1 MFKPTV
7 LLTTLVCLL
16 GTVVPASAKVISVTL
31 ANATSGSPGR
41 MVPTDLAGA
50 PGVRVANWNVLTNT
64 NLTLGDN
71 ETVVDDSGSAV
82 EGIRVTIATPRSF
95 SNRDNNSS
103 YKNDQIMYNGVIDC
117 YGDTTTL
124 TLTGIPFNQ
133 YDIYFYMRDDGTS
146 RAGAFTLVGG
156 PTYYL
161 RGSGGNPTADGIGY
175 VLSTDTTMTA
185 GVGTSIDVGNYT
197 VFQSLSGDS
206 TFQVTAVNAGDAIVR
221 NKWAGFQIVGKSEP
235 GQAGIPSPRDKA
247 TDVIRTV
254 PLSWT
259 PGQFAATHDVYFGT
273 VFDDV
278 NTADRTNPKGVLVA
292 QGQDANTYDP
302 AGVFVY
308 GQTYYWRVDEV
319 NAAPSNAIIRGA
331 TWTFTVEPVAYKI
344 TTVTA
349 TASSAVTN
357 MGPEKTSNGAG
368 LNTSDQHNTTDTNMW
383 LSSAG
388 GAQPTWIEYQFD
400 GVYKLHQMW
409 VWNSNQILEDVL
421 GFGVKTATIE
431 YSVDGVNWTAL
442 PNVPEFAQ
450 ATGAEDYVHNTTVDF
465 GGAAAKYVKL
475 TVTSGWGPMGQYG
488 LSEVRFFYIPVQAS
502 VPSPATAATNVKV
515 GTTLNWRAGREAVS
529 HQVYLGTDP
538 NALTLVDTVN
548 TNSYIPA
555 NLLLGTKYYWR
566 IDEVNAAATPSV
578 WAGLTW
584 SFATESFVSVDDME
598 SYNDKEGTAVFNT
611 WLDGYNTMTNGALV
625 GLATAANG
633 TFCSTT
639 IYHAG
644 KQSMPLAY
652 GTNGITNSE
661 ATRTFTDAQDWTRNG
676 ITTLTLYFYG
686 DVVNTMTVPL
696 WVRLADQNGKTAR
709 MTFGSAAGE
718 DATVLADPAWTTWNL
733 PLSSFSGISLSKI
746 KSMTIGLGVGT
757 GAGTLY
763 IDDIRLNPAA
773 AGPVLMAGT
782 LAGWW
787 KLDND
792 LKDSSGNNNNGTIG
806 GAPTYVATGKIGAS
820 MKFNGTADYIDCGAG
835 TSLDITD
842 QVTLAAWIKPTDIT
856 ATGQHDIVDKG
867 DNAYSLRV
875 SAGQVQFYFYYSAGW
890 HQYNSPTYTSA
901 FNGAWH
907 HVAATYDGVQA
918 RIYVDGAIVN
928 VGQYAGGIALTPA
941 AVSIARNTTAT
952 GRFFNGEL
960 DDVRIYRGALPTAEI
975 KKLAN
980 P

>member
-1 MFKPTV
+1 MFKRAL

-41 MVPTDLAGA
+41 MVSTDLAGA
-50 PGVRVANWNVLTNT
+50 PDVRVANWNVLTNT

-71 ETVVDDSGSAV
+71 ETVVSDDGSPV
-82 EGIRVTIATPRSF
+82 DGIRVTITTPRSF

-117 YGDTTTL
+117 YNDTTTL
-124 TLTGIPFNQ
+124 TLTNIPFGQ
-133 YDIYFYMRDDGTS
+133 YDIYFYMRDDGTA

-161 RGSGGNPTADGIGY
+161 RGSAGNPAADGTGY

-185 GVGTSIDVGNYT
+185 GVGTSIDAANYT
-197 VFQSLSGDS
+197 VFLGLSGDN
-206 TFQVTAVNAGDAIVR
+206 TFQITAVNAGDSTMR
-221 NKWAGFQIVGKSEP
+221 NKWAGFQIVSKSDP
-235 GQAGIPSPRDKA
+235 GQASKPSPRDKA
-247 TDVIRTV
+247 TDVIRDV

-278 NTADRTNPKGVLVA
+278 NTAGRANPKGVLVA
-292 QGQDANTYDP
+292 QGYDANTYDP
-302 AGVFVY
+302 AGVFAY
-308 GQTYYWRVDEV
+308 GQTYYWRIDEV
-319 NAAPSNAIIRGA
+319 NAPPSEAIFKGW
-331 TWTFTVEPVAYKI
+331 TWAFTAEPMAYVMKN
-344 TTVTA
+344 VTA
-349 TASSAVTN
+349 TASSFVTN
-357 MGPEKTSNGAG
+357 MGPEKTTNNSGI
-368 LNTSDQHNTTDTNMW
+368 NTSDQHNTTDTNMW
-383 LSSAG
+383 LSGNAG
-388 GAQPTWIEYQFD
+388 PQPTWIQYQFD

-409 VWNSNQILEDVL
+409 VWNSNQSLESIL

-431 YSVDGVNWTAL
+431 YSMDGVSWASL
-442 PNVPEFAQ
+442 QNVPEFAQ
-450 ATGAEDYVHNTTVDF
+450 ATGEDNYTHNTTVDF
-465 GGAAAKYVKL
+465 GGAVARYVKI
-475 TVTSGWGPMGQYG
+475 TVTSGWGSMGQYG
-488 LSEVRFFYIPVQAS
+488 LSEVRFFCIPVQARE
-502 VPSPATAATNVKV
+502 PSPANNATAINPNV
-515 GTTLNWRAGREAVS
+515 TFTWRAGREAVS

-538 NALTLVDTVN
+538 NALTPAATVN
-548 TNSYIPA
+548 TNSYVPA
-555 NLLLGTKYYWR
+555 NLILGTRYYWR
-566 IDEVNAAATPSV
+566 VDEVNAAATPT
-578 WAGLTW
+578 TW
-584 SFATESFVSVDDME
+584 TGVTWNVTTDPFITIDNME
-598 SYNDKEGTAVFNT
+598 SYNDKEGTSVFNA
-611 WLDGYNTMTNGALV
+611 WIDGYNSTTNGALV
-625 GLATAANG
+625 GLATPVNG

-639 IYHAG
+639 IYRSG
-644 KQSMPLAY
+644 RQSMPLGY

-661 ATRTFTDAQDWTRNG
+661 ATRTFATIQNWTGNG
-676 ITTLTLYFYG
+676 VTTLTLYFYG
-686 DVVNTMTVPL
+686 QATNTTTVPF
-696 WVRLADQNGKTAR
+696 WVRLADQSGKTAKV
-709 MTFGSAAGE
+709 TFGSKPGE
-718 DATVLADPAWTTWNL
+718 DAAVLADPAWTTWNM
-733 PLSSFSGISLSKI
+733 PLSSFTGIDASKI
-746 KSMTIGLGVGT
+746 KSMTIGLGSGT
-757 GAGTLY
+757 GSGTLY

-773 AGPVLMAGT
+773 AGPAALTPT

-792 LKDSSGNNNNGTIG
+792 LKDSSGNGNNGTIG

-918 RIYVDGAIVN
+918 RIYIDGAIVTSA
-928 VGQYAGGIALTPA
+928 QYTGGIATATA
-941 AVSIARNTTAT
+941 AVSIGRNTTAT
-952 GRFFNGEL
+952 GRWYNGEL
-960 DDVRIYRGALPTAEI
+960 DDIRIYRGALPTSEV